1 MNQALADLKENTRN
15 AEIAFFGGSFTAIDR
30 KYMLS
35 LLEATKEY
43 ISFFKG
49 IRIST
54 RPDCI
59 DKDILNILKY
69 YGVTSIELGA
79 QSMDD
84 AVLLSNKRGHT
95 SQDVINAS
103 LLIKEFDFSLG
114 LQMMTGLYK
123 SSYEKDIY
131 TAEKFIELGPDTV
144 RIYPTITMKNTDLA
158 EFYLKGEFIPD
169 TLEESIN
176 ICSKLIMMF
185 TEHNINIIRLGL
197 HYSESLIQNS
207 LGDNYHPAFKELCES
222 EIFYNTLLD
231 KARKSDS
238 KNLIVYI
245 NEKSLSKFVGQKK
258 SNLKKFDKLGYKI
271 EIEFDNN
278 LNKYDLY
285 IK

>member
-30 KYMLS
+30 NYMLS

-43 ISFFKG
+43 ISIFKG

-59 DKDILNILKY
+59 DKDILNVLKY

-84 AVLLSNKRGHT
+84 AVLISNKRGHT

-131 TAEKFIELGPDTV
+131 TNAGLNCGLLSW
-144 RIYPTITMKNTDLA
+144 RS
-158 EFYLKGEFIPD
+158 GE
-169 TLEESIN
+169 
-176 ICSKLIMMF
+176 
-185 TEHNINIIRLGL
+185 NIICCIGL
-197 HYSESLIQNS
+197 KR
-207 LGDNYHPAFKELCES
+207 GWK
-222 EIFYNTLLD
+222 LL
-231 KARKSDS
+231 
-238 KNLIVYI
+238 
-245 NEKSLSKFVGQKK
+245 FG
-258 SNLKKFDKLGYKI
+258 G
-271 EIEFDNN
+271 
-278 LNKYDLY
+278 
-285 IK
+285 